1 MRAIARLLVLGWLLL
16 AAGCAIMALGL
27 QKPEV
32 SVEDVSLLPGGGMLQ
47 QRMHLTLRVSNP
59 NEKDITVDGMTF
71 GFEIN
76 GQKVATGMT
85 GQSVVL
91 PRLGET
97 TVGVDVSASLI
108 ELLAKLPKVFE
119 GGKAFGYRVHGEVLT
134 RDYGRLPFDRK
145 GELSL
150 EKLAEKAGTTA
161 PAGQRGQF

>member
-1 MRAIARLLVLGWLLL
+1 MRALARLLILGWLLL

-59 NEKDITVDGMTF
+59 NEKDIAVDGLTF

-108 ELLAKLPKVFE
+108 ELLAKLPKVLE

-145 GELSL
+145 GELSID
-150 EKLAEKAGTTA
+150 KLAEKAGGA
-161 PAGQRGQF
+161 PPTGQRGQF